1 MKKNN
6 NIKQLKEMVN
16 ANDMEVIECVKYG
29 VQAYNISANEYEVI
43 TKFAKVNG
51 RYYFV
56 DRDGNKYLASRYDRA
71 ELVARD
77 ILDNLR
83 YAEETA
89 YKYVCALE
97 EKKQISVESAYT
109 PLFFDFCDLF
119 GFNVD
124 SVEMHF
130 HDNGEVYTVYRLITE
145 QTAQDNAQSEETA
158 VDEQQTENGES
169 NEQNNEQSEES
180 AAACEPSMFAGI
192 LAKVK
197 SGARKVCEKVALI
210 MALAFVMVVTF
221 AALFGMLYFLPDLLD
236 LFGIECGSW
245 AAIALSLLLFCTVI
259 MDTCVFVEL
268 NTMAAIDYLFP
279 SLFGS
284 AQKPGFTKPFSFWHR
299 VFSSDML

>member
-1 MKKNN
+1 MKKN

-16 ANDMEVIECVKYG
+16 ANDLEAIECVKYG

-43 TKFAKVNG
+43 TKFARING

-83 YAEETA
+83 FAEETA
-89 YKYVCALE
+89 YEYVCTLE
-97 EKKQISVESAYT
+97 EKKQVAVDSARV
-109 PLFFDFCDLF
+109 PMFFDFCDLF
-119 GFNVD
+119 GFDVE
-124 SVEMHF
+124 SVEMHAYN
-130 HDNGEVYTVYRLITE
+130 NGEVFTVFRLKSE
-145 QTAQDNAQSEETA
+145 QTAKDNVQSEETA
-158 VDEQQTENGES
+158 ADEQQTENE
-169 NEQNNEQSEES
+169 EQQSENEETE
-180 AAACEPSMFAGI
+180 AACEPSRLAGI

-197 SGARKVCEKVALI
+197 SSARKVCEKVALI

-221 AALFGMLYFLPDLLD
+221 AALFGMVYFIPDLLD

-245 AAIALSLLLFCTVI
+245 AAVALSLLLFCTVI
-259 MDTCVFVEL
+259 IDACVFVEL
-268 NTMAAIDYLFP
+268 NTMAAIDYFFP

-284 AQKPGFTKPFSFWHR
+284 AQKPGFTKPFSFWRR
-299 VFSSDML
+299 VFASDML

>member
-6 NIKQLKEMVN
+6 LKQLKEMVN
-16 ANDMEVIECVKYG
+16 ANDLEVIESVKYG

-43 TKFAKVNG
+43 TKFAKING
-51 RYYFV
+51 RYYFI

-83 YAEETA
+83 FAEETA
-89 YKYVCALE
+89 YEYVCTLE
-97 EKKQISVESAYT
+97 EKKQVTVDSARL
-109 PLFFDFCDLF
+109 PMFFDFCDLF
-119 GFNVD
+119 GFDVE
-124 SVEMHF
+124 SVGMHALN
-130 HDNGEVYTVYRLITE
+130 NGEVFTVFRLKSE
-145 QTAQDNAQSEETA
+145 QTAKDNVQSGNSA
-158 VDEQQTENGES
+158 ADEQQDSE
-169 NEQNNEQSEES
+169 SEES
-180 AAACEPSMFAGI
+180 AATCEPSRLAGI

-221 AALFGMLYFLPDLLD
+221 AALFGMIYFIPDLLD

-245 AAIALSLLLFCTVI
+245 AAIAFSLLLFCTVI

-268 NTMAAIDYLFP
+268 NTMAAINYFFP

-299 VFSSDML
+299 VFCSDML

>member
-6 NIKQLKEMVN
+6 INQLKEMVN
-16 ANDMEVIECVKYG
+16 ANVLETVETVAFG

-43 TKFAKVNG
+43 TKFAKING

-71 ELVARD
+71 DLVARD
-77 ILDNLR
+77 ILDNLE
-83 YAEETA
+83 YARQTA
-89 YKYVCALE
+89 YEDVCTLE
-97 EKKQISVESAYT
+97 EKKQVFVNGAYLS
-109 PLFFDFCDLF
+109 LFLDFCDLF
-119 GFNVD
+119 GFDVE
-124 SVEMHF
+124 SVENHF
-130 HDNGEVYTVYRLITE
+130 HNNGEMYTVYRLKSE
-145 QTAQDNAQSEETA
+145 ETAKDDAQSEETA
-158 VDEQQTENGES
+158 ADEQQSSEN
-169 NEQNNEQSEES
+169 EEN
-180 AAACEPSMFAGI
+180 AAACEPSKFAGI

-197 SGARKVCEKVALI
+197 SSARKVCEKVALI

-221 AALFGMLYFLPDLLD
+221 AALFGMIYFIPDLLD

-259 MDTCVFVEL
+259 MDVCVFVEL
-268 NTMAAIDYLFP
+268 NTMAAIDYFFP

>member
-16 ANDMEVIECVKYG
+16 NNVLETVETVAFG

-43 TKFAKVNG
+43 TKFAKING

-71 ELVARD
+71 DLVARD
-77 ILDNLR
+77 ILDNLE
-83 YAEETA
+83 YARQTA
-89 YKYVCALE
+89 YEDVCTLE
-97 EKKQISVESAYT
+97 EKKQVFVNGAYLS
-109 PLFFDFCDLF
+109 LFLDFCDLF
-119 GFNVD
+119 GFDVE
-124 SVEMHF
+124 SVENHF
-130 HDNGEVYTVYRLITE
+130 HNNGEMYTVYRLKSE
-145 QTAQDNAQSEETA
+145 ETAKDDAQSEETA
-158 VDEQQTENGES
+158 ADEQQSSEN
-169 NEQNNEQSEES
+169 EEN
-180 AAACEPSMFAGI
+180 AAACEPSKFAGI

-197 SGARKVCEKVALI
+197 SSARKVCEKVALI

-221 AALFGMLYFLPDLLD
+221 AAFFGMVYFLPDVLD

-259 MDTCVFVEL
+259 MDACVFVEL
-268 NTMAAIDYLFP
+268 NPMAAIDYLFP

>member
-1 MKKNN
+1 MKKNS
-6 NIKQLKEMVN
+6 NIEQLKEMVN
-16 ANDMEVIECVKYG
+16 ANDLEAIECVKYG

-43 TKFAKVNG
+43 TKFAKING
-51 RYYFV
+51 RYYFI
-56 DRDGNKYLASRYDRA
+56 DRDGNRYLASRYDRA

-97 EKKQISVESAYT
+97 EKKQIPVESAYT

-119 GFNVD
+119 GFDVE

-130 HDNGEVYTVYRLITE
+130 HNNGEVFTVYRLKSE
-145 QTAQDNAQSEETA
+145 QTAKDDAQSDNCA
-158 VDEQQTENGES
+158 ADEQQTEN
-169 NEQNNEQSEES
+169 NEQQSESEES
-180 AAACEPSMFAGI
+180 AAAFEPSKLAGI

-197 SGARKVCEKVALI
+197 NGTRKVCEKVALI
-210 MALAFVMVVTF
+210 MALVLVMAVTF
-221 AALFGMLYFLPDLLD
+221 TALFSMIYFIPDFLD

-268 NTMAAIDYLFP
+268 NAMAAINYLFP

-284 AQKPGFTKPFSFWHR
+284 AQKPGFTKPFSFWRR

>member
-16 ANDMEVIECVKYG
+16 ANHLEVIECVKYG

-43 TKFAKVNG
+43 TKFAKING

-56 DRDGNKYLASRYDRA
+56 DRNGNKYLASRYDRA

-89 YKYVCALE
+89 YKYVCTLE
-97 EKKQISVESAYT
+97 EKKQIAVDAAYL

-119 GFNVD
+119 GFE
-124 SVEMHF
+124 VESTEAHF
-130 HDNGEVYTVYRLITE
+130 HNNGDMCTVYRLKSE
-145 QTAQDNAQSEETA
+145 QTAQDDAQSEEI
-158 VDEQQTENGES
+158 ENDKQS
-169 NEQNNEQSEES
+169 NEDNENNEN
-180 AAACEPSMFAGI
+180 AAACEPSKLAGI

-197 SGARKVCEKVALI
+197 GSARKVCEKVALI
-210 MALAFVMVVTF
+210 MALVLVMAVTF
-221 AALFGMLYFLPDLLD
+221 TALFGLIYFIPDLLD

-259 MDTCVFVEL
+259 IDTCVFVEL
-268 NTMAAIDYLFP
+268 NTMAAIDYFFP

-284 AQKPGFTKPFSFWHR
+284 AQKPGFAKPFCFWYR
-299 VFSSDML
+299 LISESL

>member
-16 ANDMEVIECVKYG
+16 NNVLETVETVAFG

-43 TKFAKVNG
+43 TKFAKING

-77 ILDNLR
+77 ILDNLE
-83 YAEETA
+83 YARQTA
-89 YKYVCALE
+89 YEDVCTLE
-97 EKKQISVESAYT
+97 EKKQVFVNGAYLS
-109 PLFFDFCDLF
+109 LFLDFCDLF
-119 GFNVD
+119 GFDVE
-124 SVEMHF
+124 SVENHF
-130 HDNGEVYTVYRLITE
+130 HNNGEMYTVYRLKSE
-145 QTAQDNAQSEETA
+145 ETAKDDAQSEETA
-158 VDEQQTENGES
+158 ADEQQSSEN
-169 NEQNNEQSEES
+169 EES
-180 AAACEPSMFAGI
+180 AAACEPSRFAGI

-197 SGARKVCEKVALI
+197 SSARNVCEKVALI

-221 AALFGMLYFLPDLLD
+221 AAFFGMVYFLPDVLD

-259 MDTCVFVEL
+259 MDACVFVEL

>member
-6 NIKQLKEMVN
+6 NIQQLKEMVN

-51 RYYFV
+51 RYYFI

-77 ILDNLR
+77 ILDNLK

-97 EKKQISVESAYT
+97 EKKQIPVESAYI

-119 GFNVD
+119 GFDVE

-130 HDNGEVYTVYRLITE
+130 HDNGEVFTVYRLKSE
-145 QTAQDNAQSEETA
+145 ETAKDDAQSEETA
-158 VDEQQTENGES
+158 ADEQDGEETEDNEKGE
-169 NEQNNEQSEES
+169 N
-180 AAACEPSMFAGI
+180 AAACEPSKLSVI
-192 LAKVK
+192 LAKMK
-197 SGARKVCEKVALI
+197 NGARKVCEKVATVAFFAGAVTAAFL
-210 MALAFVMVVTF
+210 ALYVAIVGLT
-221 AALFGMLYFLPDLLD
+221 ALLD
-236 LFGIECGSW
+236 VCGIEGGSW
-245 AAIALSLLLFCTVI
+245 EAIALSVLLLFTVI
-259 MDTCVFVEL
+259 MDFCVFVEL
-268 NTMAAIDYLFP
+268 NTMALLSKLFKVEN
-279 SLFGS
+279 FDGRIMR
-284 AQKPGFTKPFSFWHR
+284 FTSPFSVAYQLIKQSR
-299 VFSSDML
+299 E

>member
-43 TKFAKVNG
+43 TKFAKMNG

-56 DRDGNKYLASRYDRA
+56 DCDGNKYLASRYDSA

-77 ILDNLR
+77 ILDNLK

-97 EKKQISVESAYT
+97 EKKQIPVESAYI

-119 GFNVD
+119 GFDVE

-130 HDNGEVYTVYRLITE
+130 HDNGEVFTVYRLKSE
-145 QTAQDNAQSEETA
+145 QTAKDDAQSDNSA
-158 VDEQQTENGES
+158 ADEQQDSEN
-169 NEQNNEQSEES
+169 EES
-180 AAACEPSMFAGI
+180 TAACEPSRFAGI
-192 LAKVK
+192 LAKAETVAAK
-197 SGARKVCEKVALI
+197 AKAFFAILAKMEWFSFILFGPSLVMLGVVVNCIYLLASGACPDMGRAVEGIV
-210 MALAFVMVVTF
+210 
-221 AALFGMLYFLPDLLD
+221 LFGLLSFAFA
-236 LFGIECGSW
+236 FGG
-245 AAIALSLLLFCTVI
+245 F
-259 MDTCVFVEL
+259 F
-268 NTMAAIDYLFP
+268 MA
-279 SLFGS
+279 
-284 AQKPGFTKPFSFWHR
+284 
-299 VFSSDML
+299 SDEWDDAKKEVLIKSK

>member
-6 NIKQLKEMVN
+6 NIQQLKEMVN

-43 TKFAKVNG
+43 TKFAKMNG

-56 DRDGNKYLASRYDRA
+56 DCDGNKYLASRYDRA

-97 EKKQISVESAYT
+97 EKKQIPVESAYI

-119 GFNVD
+119 GFDVE

-130 HDNGEVYTVYRLITE
+130 HDNGEVFTVYRLK
-145 QTAQDNAQSEETA
+145 SEETA
-158 VDEQQTENGES
+158 KDDAQSDNSAADEQQISE
-169 NEQNNEQSEES
+169 SEES
-180 AAACEPSMFAGI
+180 TAACEPSMFAGI
-192 LAKVK
+192 LAKAETMTAKVK
-197 SGARKVCEKVALI
+197 AFFAILAKMEWYSFILFGPSLVMLGVVANCVYLLASGACPDMGRAVEGIVLFGLLSFVFAFG
-210 MALAFVMVVTF
+210 AFVM
-221 AALFGMLYFLPDLLD
+221 A
-236 LFGIECGSW
+236 
-245 AAIALSLLLFCTVI
+245 
-259 MDTCVFVEL
+259 
-268 NTMAAIDYLFP
+268 
-279 SLFGS
+279 
-284 AQKPGFTKPFSFWHR
+284 
-299 VFSSDML
+299 SDEWDDAKKEVLIKSK

>member
-6 NIKQLKEMVN
+6 LKQLKEMVN
-16 ANDMEVIECVKYG
+16 ANDLEVIESVKYG

-43 TKFAKVNG
+43 TKFAKING
-51 RYYFV
+51 RYYFI

-83 YAEETA
+83 FAEETA
-89 YKYVCALE
+89 YEYVCTLE
-97 EKKQISVESAYT
+97 EKKQVAVDSARL
-109 PLFFDFCDLF
+109 PMFFDFCDLF
-119 GFNVD
+119 GFDVE
-124 SVEMHF
+124 SVEMHI
-130 HDNGEVYTVYRLITE
+130 HNNGEVFTVYRLKSE
-145 QTAQDNAQSEETA
+145 QTAEDDAQSEETA
-158 VDEQQTENGES
+158 ADEQQSSEN
-169 NEQNNEQSEES
+169 EEN
-180 AAACEPSMFAGI
+180 AAACEPSKFAGI

-197 SGARKVCEKVALI
+197 SSARKVCEKVALI

-221 AALFGMLYFLPDLLD
+221 AAFFGMVYFLPDVLD

-245 AAIALSLLLFCTVI
+245 AAVALSLLLFCTVI
-259 MDTCVFVEL
+259 MDACVFVEL